1 MHALTHLHGVSVAE
15 LREELR
21 LWYAEKARREA
32 ELKAEMDGDMDA
44 EAERAFKLKNQ
55 RQEMQITLIGKQAAA
70 VQDEVAE
77 WENKFQ
83 QLKLVVGTTGDA
95 NQDEFTSEDIIQ
107 KYGSVVC
114 CDVLTL
120 WFSHL
125 SAIIRYHAREVEM
138 EQIDEQQNQLHRSI
152 ADLRNQQK
160 KLTAQLRSVSQGQG
174 VGYTAEYNREAS
186 DALDARGECKAARAA
201 IRSCTA
207 PLTPLFR
214 RCAGTSRACNG
225 QRGIRARK
233 VHEAANHPK
242 HRRVAPAH
250 GNGGAEGAC
259 GTGGATER
267 CVWLTA
273 LVQQPFPQSSSPLKK
288 IEHGSL
294 HWKIHIV
301 TQKLWNLLQQ
311 MNMTVR
317 VRGVF
322 TEKRS
327 AHVPWLW
334 VSSKQ
339 ATRTSR
345 PRPRTRA
352 AGGQAGVAT
361 QAAAAARAVEAGH
374 ALQGVA
380 TGYV

>member
-107 KYGSVVC
+107 KYGIVVC
-114 CDVLTL
+114 CDVPTL

-125 SAIIRYHAREVEM
+125 CAIIRYHAREVEM

-225 QRGIRARK
+225 Q
-233 VHEAANHPK
+233 
-242 HRRVAPAH
+242 
-250 GNGGAEGAC
+250 
-259 GTGGATER
+259 
-267 CVWLTA
+267 
-273 LVQQPFPQSSSPLKK
+273 
-288 IEHGSL
+288 
-294 HWKIHIV
+294 
-301 TQKLWNLLQQ
+301 
-311 MNMTVR
+311 
-317 VRGVF
+317 
-322 TEKRS
+322 
-327 AHVPWLW
+327 
-334 VSSKQ
+334 
-339 ATRTSR
+339 
-345 PRPRTRA
+345 
-352 AGGQAGVAT
+352 
-361 QAAAAARAVEAGH
+361 
-374 ALQGVA
+374 
-380 TGYV
+380 